1 MTKKDFS
8 VGQEVYLLTIGY
20 GKNAGK
26 IKKGEVIKIG
36 RRYIRV
42 RLGEFQELAFDML
55 ENFIEHTPYSSD
67 YNYRLFLSEEEANR
81 HVERMDL
88 IRTVVGGRIHQLVNH
103 LTDDELH
110 TVKEIFERAKARK
123 GEQL

>member
-8 VGQEVYLLTIGY
+8 VGQEVYLLTLGN
-20 GKNAGK
+20 GKNADK

-42 RLGEFQELAFDML
+42 RLGERKLAFDMFEHS
-55 ENFIEHTPYSSD
+55 ENSSAYTPYWE
-67 YNYRLFLSEEEANR
+67 YKLFLSEEEANR
-81 HVERMDL
+81 DVERTDL
-88 IRTVVGGRIHQLVNH
+88 IRTVIGSGIHQLVNR

-123 GEQL
+123 ENGYE

>member
-26 IKKGEVIKIG
+26 VKKGEVTKIG

-42 RLGEFQELAFDML
+42 RSGEFQELAFDML
-55 ENFIEHTPYSSD
+55 ENFIEYTPYSPE
-67 YNYRLFLSEEEANR
+67 YKLFLSEEEATR
-81 HVERMDL
+81 HVERMNL
-88 IRTVVGGRIHQLVNH
+88 PRTVVGGRIHQPVNH

-123 GEQL
+123 ENGYE